1 MSDFAV
7 FSEVSNRKVREAMA
21 VPFKILL
28 QGYCMVV
35 KKNYIPYLLLFFIL
49 VGILSLP
56 LTKKPETKKRDL
68 LISKLNSFFTLVL
81 IHFQRNILSFVIHFD
96 CACGL

>member
-28 QGYCMVV
+28 QGYCMVI
-35 KKNYIPYLLLFFIL
+35 KNLYS
-49 VGILSLP
+49 LSL
-56 LTKKPETKKRDL
+56 TV
-68 LISKLNSFFTLVL
+68 FFY
-81 IHFQRNILSFVIHFD
+81 FRWYFVITSNQKARD
-96 CACGL
+96 KEVGLTH

>member
-28 QGYCMVV
+28 QGYCMVI
-35 KKNYIPYLLLFFIL
+35 KNLYSLSLTVFFITSNQKARDKEE
-49 VGILSLP
+49 G
-56 LTKKPETKKRDL
+56 LT
-68 LISKLNSFFTLVL
+68 
-81 IHFQRNILSFVIHFD
+81 H
-96 CACGL
+96 

>member
-21 VPFKILL
+21 VPFKVLL

-35 KKNYIPYLLLFFIL
+35 KKFIF
-49 VGILSLP
+49 
-56 LTKKPETKKRDL
+56 
-68 LISKLNSFFTLVL
+68 LISYCFLFWLVFCHYL
-81 IHFQRNILSFVIHFD
+81 
-96 CACGL
+96 

>member
-35 KKNYIPYLLLFFIL
+35 KKKLYS
-49 VGILSLP
+49 LSL
-56 LTKKPETKKRDL
+56 TV
-68 LISKLNSFFTLVL
+68 FYFGWY
-81 IHFQRNILSFVIHFD
+81 FVITSNQKARD
-96 CACGL
+96 KEEGLTD

>member
-28 QGYCMVV
+28 QGYCMVI
-35 KKNYIPYLLLFFIL
+35 KNLYS
-49 VGILSLP
+49 LSL
-56 LTKKPETKKRDL
+56 TV
-68 LISKLNSFFTLVL
+68 FFY
-81 IHFQRNILSFVIHFD
+81 FRWYFVITSNQKARD
-96 CACGL
+96 KEEGLTH